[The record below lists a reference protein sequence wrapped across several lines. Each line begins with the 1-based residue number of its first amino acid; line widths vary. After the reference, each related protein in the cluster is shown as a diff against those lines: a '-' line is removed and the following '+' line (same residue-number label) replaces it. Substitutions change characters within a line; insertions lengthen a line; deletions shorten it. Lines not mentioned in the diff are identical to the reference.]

1 MSYRILVVNPGST
14 STKIGVYED
23 ENLLFDKTLRHSAE
37 ELEKFDSIPAQK
49 DWRRKLVMKALEDQ
63 GFDVKTLSAVS
74 GRGGLLAPIRG
85 GTYAVS
91 DRLVR
96 DCTVGV
102 QGQHASNL
110 GGIIAREIG
119 DQLGIPSFIV
129 DPVVVDELSDVARFA
144 GHPLFHRTSIFHA
157 LNQKAVA
164 KRYAKEHGKKYEDLN
179 LIVCHMG
186 GGVSVGAHV
195 KGSVV
200 DTENALDGEGPF
212 SPERSGSLPT
222 DAVMRLCFSGDYT
235 EAELRKMFVGRGGLV
250 AYTGSNDMRYLLAE
264 AKNDKKVAGV
274 VEAFHY
280 QIAKEVGAM
289 AVVLKGKVDQIILTG
304 GIAYGQETV
313 DAITDMVG
321 GIAPI
326 PVYPGEDELRK
337 WHAKS
342 GLPLKRFFNTSGLLY
357 KSLGLK
363 DKLPGMSE
371 AEQLDLLAT
380 DGMLVKRPLAVGDE
394 FVLVGFREAE
404 WAERFG
410 A

>member
-129 DPVVVDELSDVARFA
+129 DPVVVDELSDVARYA

-164 KRYAKEHGKKYEDLN
+164 KRYAKEHGRKYEDLN
-179 LIVCHMG
+179 LIVCQ
-186 GGVSVGAHV
+186 
-195 KGSVV
+195 
-200 DTENALDGEGPF
+200 NALDGDGPF

-222 DAVMRLCFSGDYT
+222 GQLVSLCFSGKYT
-235 EAELRKMFVGRGGLV
+235 AGEVRKMLAGHGGLV
-250 AYTGSNDMRYLLAE
+250 AYTGSNDMRDLLKAAAE
-264 AKNDKKVAGV
+264 GDKEIAAT

-280 QIAKEVGAM
+280 QIGKEVGAM
-289 AVVLKGKVDQIILTG
+289 AAVMKGKVDQIILTG

-321 GIAPI
+321 WIAPI
-326 PVYPGEDELRK
+326 TVYPGEDEL
-337 WHAKS
+337 
-342 GLPLKRFFNTSGLLY
+342 
-357 KSLGLK
+357 
-363 DKLPGMSE
+363 
-371 AEQLDLLAT
+371 LA
-380 DGMLVKRPLAVGDE
+380 LAQGALR
-394 FVLVGFREAE
+394 VLNGEEPARVY
-404 WAERFG
+404 
-410 A
+410 